1 MKYKILWEALKDTAE
16 TLTEIEGF
24 DDAFRW
30 SLLLEIMKDNEEMVK
45 PEKWYNGTV
54 LTTVVKAFGFS
65 IACWGVIA
73 LVMHVIGG

>member
-1 MKYKILWEALKDTAE
+1 MVKYKILWEALKEIAE
-16 TLTEIEGF
+16 IMTEIEGF
-24 DDAFRW
+24 DDALRW

-54 LTTVVKAFGFS
+54 LTTVVKAFGFA

-73 LVMHVIGG
+73 LVMRVMV

>member
-24 DDAFRW
+24 DDTLRW
-30 SLLLEIMKDNEEMVK
+30 SLLLKMMNDGEEMVK
-45 PEKWYNGTV
+45 PEKWYNGTI
-54 LTTVVKAFGFS
+54 VKALGFA

-73 LVMHVIGG
+73 LVMRVMV